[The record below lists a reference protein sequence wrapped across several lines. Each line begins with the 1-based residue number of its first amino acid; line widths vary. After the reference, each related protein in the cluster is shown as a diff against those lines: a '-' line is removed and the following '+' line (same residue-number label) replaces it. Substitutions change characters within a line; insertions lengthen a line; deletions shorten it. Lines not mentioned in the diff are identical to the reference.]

1 MWFVVKIYRIHGDNI
16 VECERVTNIII
27 NALHSV
33 EIQRKFVSPSTLLIE
48 LKAFFDIHP
57 INWILILLPGFNK
70 NTKKRWQ
77 GNIFSALQDAGSLF
91 DETPDIIISELDN
104 FGTEKIL
111 MGIEFCSALQ
121 AGNQAW
127 QRSARAFSTG
137 RTGCPY
143 LYVVDFVKYELD
155 ATTRKRKALRF
166 PNAAIPYSYI
176 NYSKNINNFVAQLY
190 VKSEEFNKLNDVTI
204 ENFND
209 SDFAEQDL
217 GIYIVKLMLG
227 LNTFSEQE
235 RILNKNLNVV
245 KFLAQ
250 HANENI
256 NFSASEWEGIYKK
269 HFNNIVD
276 YAVENVRF
284 NFRKIIAS
292 KSRHGKSE
300 EFVNLVAKLSVGF
313 ASRELPFGIIP
324 ANKRAEF
331 AQKLHELYP
340 YENGSAINF
349 IAHNKKHLIVA
360 IFKGFK
366 PRGDD
371 NRPDRGLLP
380 FVSMLSS
387 ATEEILTFIYG
398 PVIEGN
404 FILLTKNPLEL
415 AARNGLWHS
424 ILALSNVVIM
434 DSLVLSQ
441 GKNYSISKIFDTNFV
456 KKYFMNC
463 VSNTKLSS
471 RPAFS
476 NIPIK
481 FGEDDVD
488 TGIHYFFA
496 HILKCFEGMCN
507 PPGGDWSGLSI
518 VDKGCEYRWLSL
530 PRVSNT
536 ILGKRPDHILEIFGV
551 FERPLLLV
559 IESKEKSAELEENV
573 GNMLTNY
580 VESLMSFI
588 PSVHREISANNDEW
602 QWGDKIVDVKNF
614 YIIPAASYL
623 KKYAEPIEVVA
634 EKKCEILFIMDPIIS
649 ETIIGWEIE
658 IVPLTPRSKIL
669 KDFIINQYRS
679 TKDLQFILK

>member
-349 IAHNKKHLIVA
+349 IAHNKKHLIVYN
-360 IFKGFK
+360 KS
-366 PRGDD
+366 DLC
-371 NRPDRGLLP
+371 PDTPPDGIAVSAKTGHNVDLILKTIVEMVTNTAPVGNMINLTNERQTNLLRKAYDLLNTINP
-380 FVSMLSS
+380 HEPLDKIS
-387 ATEEILTFIYG
+387 ANIT
-398 PVIEGN
+398 
-404 FILLTKNPLEL
+404 
-415 AARNGLWHS
+415 
-424 ILALSNVVIM
+424 LALSYI
-434 DSLVLSQ
+434 
-441 GKNYSISKIFDTNFV
+441 GKITG
-456 KKYFMNC
+456 
-463 VSNTKLSS
+463 T
-471 RPAFS
+471 
-476 NIPIK
+476 
-481 FGEDDVD
+481 DVD
-488 TGIHYFFA
+488 ERTLDEIFSKF
-496 HILKCFEGMCN
+496 C
-507 PPGGDWSGLSI
+507 
-518 VDKGCEYRWLSL
+518 
-530 PRVSNT
+530 
-536 ILGKRPDHILEIFGV
+536 LGK
-551 FERPLLLV
+551 
-559 IESKEKSAELEENV
+559 
-573 GNMLTNY
+573 
-580 VESLMSFI
+580 
-588 PSVHREISANNDEW
+588 
-602 QWGDKIVDVKNF
+602 
-614 YIIPAASYL
+614 
-623 KKYAEPIEVVA
+623 
-634 EKKCEILFIMDPIIS
+634 
-649 ETIIGWEIE
+649 
-658 IVPLTPRSKIL
+658 
-669 KDFIINQYRS
+669 
-679 TKDLQFILK
+679 